1 MTVSVRMLT
10 FTLSSLTNGATG
22 HRISGRSQRWTRQF
36 PQSTSSVD
44 SASLRAGPAAT
55 STESCSH
62 YRIRSENEQGGR
74 YGCRDRQI
82 PALEQCRLELERD
95 AEAADHDVGDAQ
107 VGDEIVGDGL
117 NNHVRLCKVP
127 GPGHDSEQEYE
138 ETVRSLYL

>member
-1 MTVSVRMLT
+1 M
-10 FTLSSLTNGATG
+10 
-22 HRISGRSQRWTRQF
+22 
-36 PQSTSSVD
+36 D

-55 STESCSH
+55 STENCSH

-74 YGCRDRQI
+74 YACRDRQI

-138 ETVRSLYL
+138 ETVRSLSYKQEVNVYYQTTVSVSALTTALPLVCLFTNKISYTKTRFNQ